1 MNGQPQLASD
11 TSRAPCLLL
20 SRRRRRRDGYSRDV
34 GLQRRAIAISAVDA
48 IGRIV
53 RQRASTGRDMENAA
67 IGRQRDTRDLLLRS
81 ER

>member
-1 MNGQPQLASD
+1 VTD
-11 TSRAPCLLL
+11 
-20 SRRRRRRDGYSRDV
+20 SRDV